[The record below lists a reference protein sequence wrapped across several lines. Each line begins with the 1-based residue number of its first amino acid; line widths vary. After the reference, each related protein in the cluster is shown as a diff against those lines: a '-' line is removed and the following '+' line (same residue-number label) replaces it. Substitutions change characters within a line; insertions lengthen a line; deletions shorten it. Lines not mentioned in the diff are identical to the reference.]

1 MKKIINQVLSTTNDN
16 GAMVTIRLILAYE
29 FFTAGLM
36 KLNGSNW
43 YGSIQDQ
50 FPFPFNLFSA
60 DFNWY
65 LSMGAELT
73 LPILLVLGL
82 GARFA
87 ALGLIIV
94 DIVAWISVHDGGYTI
109 SDGGFRLPLIF
120 LTMLIPILILG
131 SGRFGLDYYLGK
143 GDK

>member
-1 MKKIINQVLSTTNDN
+1 MKKIINQVLTTTNDN
-16 GAMVTIRLILAYE
+16 GAMVAIRLILAYE

-50 FPFPFNLFSA
+50 FPFPFNLLPA

-82 GARFA
+82 GTRFA
-87 ALGLIIV
+87 ALGLIIL
-94 DIVAWISVHDGGYTI
+94 DIVAWIAVHDGGYTI

-120 LTMLIPILILG
+120 LTMLIPILIL
-131 SGRFGLDYYLGK
+131 
-143 GDK
+143 

>member
-1 MKKIINQVLSTTNDN
+1 MNKIINQTLATINDN

-43 YGSIQDQ
+43 YGGIQDQ
-50 FPFPFNLFSA
+50 FPFPFNLLPA

-82 GARFA
+82 GTRFA
-87 ALGLIIV
+87 ALGLIIL
-94 DIVAWISVHDGGYTI
+94 DIVAWIAVHDGGYTI

-120 LTMLIPILILG
+120 LAMLIPILITG
-131 SGRFGLDYYLGK
+131 SGRFGLDYYLK
-143 GDK
+143 NNDK

>member
-1 MKKIINQVLSTTNDN
+1 MKKIINQVLATTNDN
-16 GAMVTIRLILAYE
+16 GAMVAIRLILAYE

-50 FPFPFNLFSA
+50 FPFPFNLLPA

-82 GARFA
+82 GTRFA
-87 ALGLIIV
+87 ALGLIIL
-94 DIVAWISVHDGGYTI
+94 DIVAWIAVHDGGYTI

-143 GDK
+143 DSK

>member
-1 MKKIINQVLSTTNDN
+1 MNKIINQTLATINDN

-43 YGSIQDQ
+43 YGGIQDQ
-50 FPFPFNLFSA
+50 FPFPFNLLPA

-65 LSMGAELT
+65 LSMGVELT

-82 GARFA
+82 GTRFA
-87 ALGLIIV
+87 ALGLIIL
-94 DIVAWISVHDGGYTI
+94 DIVAWIAVHDGGYTI

-120 LTMLIPILILG
+120 LAMLIPILITG
-131 SGRFGLDYYLGK
+131 SGRFGLDYYLK
-143 GDK
+143 NNDK

>member
-1 MKKIINQVLSTTNDN
+1 MKKIINQVVVTVNDN
-16 GAMVTIRLILAYE
+16 GAMVTLRLILAYE

-50 FPFPFNLFSA
+50 FPFPFNLLPA

-82 GARFA
+82 GTRFA
-87 ALGLIIV
+87 ALGLIV
-94 DIVAWISVHDGGYTI
+94 LDIVAWIAVHDGGYTI

-120 LTMLIPILILG
+120 LTMLIPILIIG

-143 GDK
+143 ENK